1 MGTRCVSLE
10 ITNLNFFEKG
20 NSFWSLGVSFTGF
33 GPVLDSTLQGP
44 YSGQAHALGLY
55 PTHFIWSIEI
65 HHLEQY
71 FCLGIFVSSQRV
83 AHS

>member
-10 ITNLNFFEKG
+10 ITNLNFLKKG

-33 GPVLDSTLQGP
+33 GPVIDSTLWGP

-55 PTHFIWSIEI
+55 PTHSYGQLKYTTWSS
-65 HHLEQY
+65 
-71 FCLGIFVSSQRV
+71 IFV
-83 AHS
+83 